1 MDLKKELDLCIRS
14 RFPLVC
20 IVSHEEERILEQVQQ
35 LCESRGNK
43 LYCWDHADYYQQL
56 SGEPN
61 NLPSARDPVTALEA
75 IDKTEEAAVFLLRDF
90 HQCWTGQPVI
100 VRKLRNV
107 VQHLKYSK
115 KTIVV
120 TMPTYDVP
128 EELKDEMVILDFPL
142 PGQAELLEI
151 LKGLLS
157 APGARADVDRE
168 STHKIIRSAL
178 GLSSNQ
184 AQRVFAKAIVSNGVL
199 DERDI
204 QLINAEKRQV
214 IRESGAL
221 EYYAPHETL
230 ADVGGLEILKA
241 WLKLRERAFSTEAR
255 RYGLPAPK
263 GIALIGVP
271 GTGKSL
277 TARMVASIWQLP
289 LIKMDVG
296 ALFGEFVGT
305 SELNLRRALRL
316 AETVAPCVLWVDEI
330 EKAFS
335 IGIGDGGTSMRVFAS
350 LLSWMQEK
358 QAPVFMVATANEIG
372 LLPPE
377 LLRRGRFDE
386 IFFLDLPTA
395 TERREIFEVHIRKRG
410 RDPANFDLDGL
421 TRASESYVGAEIEQA
436 VIDGMFL
443 AFNNEELP
451 EHEFDTQDIL
461 RALAKLVP
469 LSRSQHEVIELL
481 REWLT
486 EGRAQSASFK
496 ESQQASRRF
505 VPIEIDPG
513 APTEEKSS

>member
-20 IVSHEEERILEQVQQ
+20 IVSHEEERILDQVQQ
-35 LCESRGNK
+35 LCETRGDS
-43 LYCWDHADYYQQL
+43 LYCWDHADYFQRLVGQ
-56 SGEPN
+56 GDT
-61 NLPSARDPVTALEA
+61 LPSARDPVTALEA
-75 IDKTEEAAVFLLRDF
+75 IDKTEGAAVFLLRDF
-90 HQCWTGQPVI
+90 HQCWSGQPVI

-107 VQHLKYSK
+107 SQHLKYSK
-115 KTIVV
+115 KTILI
-120 TMPTYDVP
+120 TMPVYEVP
-128 EELKDEMVILDFPL
+128 EELKDEVVVLDFPP
-142 PGQAELLEI
+142 PGHTELLDI

-157 APGARADVDRE
+157 APGARADIDAVA
-168 STHKIIRSAL
+168 THKVIRSAL

-204 QLINAEKRQV
+204 QLITAEKRQI

-221 EYYAPHETL
+221 EYYAPQETL
-230 ADVGGLEILKA
+230 ADVGGLEILKS
-241 WLKLRERAFSTEAR
+241 WLRLRESAFSPEAR

-277 TARMVASIWQLP
+277 TARMVASLWQLP

-305 SELNLRRALRL
+305 SEHNLRRALRL

-335 IGIGDGGTSMRVFAS
+335 IGVGDGGTSMRVFAS

-358 QAPVFMVATANEIG
+358 KAPVFMVATANQIG

-410 RDPANFDLDGL
+410 RDPASFDLDGL

-443 AFNNEELP
+443 AFNDEALP
-451 EHEFDTQDIL
+451 EREFDTQDIL
-461 RALAKLVP
+461 RALAKLIP
-469 LSRSQHEVIELL
+469 LSRSQAELIELL

-496 ESQQASRRF
+496 EAQQASRRF
-505 VPIEIDPG
+505 VPIEIGPG
-513 APTEEKSS
+513 ASSQDVV